1 MHIIVVTGGLGAG
14 KSTAA
19 EYFRGRGAAVLCLD
33 SVAHSL
39 MAPGTDLLGRVVEAF
54 GAEVLTADGSLDRPA
69 LARKAFA
76 APDSAERLNA
86 IVHPAVAAEVG
97 PALQDLRLLPE
108 PPQVVV
114 IEVPLLVEAPVFAE
128 LADQVLA
135 IEAPEETRLERAVAR
150 GMNAD
155 EARRRIDAQATDV
168 QRAGLADAVVSN
180 DGSADEFQA
189 ALDRF
194 WSERVAVPHQ
204 R

>member
-1 MHIIVVTGGLGAG
+1 MHTIVVTGGLGAG

-19 EYFRGRGAAVLCLD
+19 EYFRDRGAVVICLD

-39 MAPGTDLLGRVVEAF
+39 MAPGSDLLGRVVEAF
-54 GAEVLTADGSLDRPA
+54 GADVLFADGSLDRSA

-76 APDSAERLNA
+76 GPDAAERLNA

-114 IEVPLLVEAPVFAE
+114 IEVPLLAEAPVFAE

-135 IEAPEETRLERAVAR
+135 IEAPEEARVARAAAR
-150 GMNAD
+150 GMSAD
-155 EARRRIDAQATDV
+155 EARARIDAQASDA
-168 QRAGLADAVVSN
+168 QRAELADAVVRN
-180 DGSADEFQA
+180 DGSADQFQA
-189 ALDRF
+189 ALERF
-194 WSERVAVPHQ
+194 WTERVAVPHQ